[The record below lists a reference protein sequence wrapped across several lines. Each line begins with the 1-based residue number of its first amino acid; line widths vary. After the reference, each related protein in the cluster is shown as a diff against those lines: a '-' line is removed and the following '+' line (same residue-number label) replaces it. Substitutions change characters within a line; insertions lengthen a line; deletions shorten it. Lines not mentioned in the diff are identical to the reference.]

1 MHEAIAAL
9 LVPPPNLILFAIAG
23 LILAK
28 WWRRTGPAI
37 TTVCLVFM
45 LLLSLPLV
53 ANDLIFSLEQGLR
66 SRGAGESPQ
75 AIVVLSGETDHVLD
89 RTPDAV
95 VGPLTLEREGAAAA
109 LWRRTGLPV
118 LVSGGV
124 LRRDKVAVARLMADS
139 MEHDFGVPVKWVED
153 RSGTTWENA
162 EDSAAILLPLGIRSV
177 YVVTHAWHERRAL
190 MAFRHFG
197 FVPVAAVVQLDAP
210 DGDILPSARAW
221 LQSYYA
227 LHEWIGL
234 LWYWVRIHALL
245 PGGLRTPAL
254 GSYH

>member
-1 MHEAIAAL
+1 MHQTIAAV
-9 LVPPPNLILFAIAG
+9 LVPPLNLILFAIAG

-28 WWRRTGPAI
+28 WWRRAGLAI
-37 TTVCLVFM
+37 TAVCLVCM

-66 SRGAGESPQ
+66 LPGPGEPPQ

-89 RTPDAV
+89 QTPDEV
-95 VGPLTLEREGAAAA
+95 VGPVTLERERAAAG

-124 LRRDKVAVARLMADS
+124 LRHDKVAVAQLMADS
-139 MEHDFGVPVKWVED
+139 MEHDFGVPVRWVEG
-153 RSGTTWENA
+153 RSETTWENA
-162 EDSAAILLPLGIRSV
+162 ADSAAILLPLGIRSV
-177 YVVTHAWHERRAL
+177 FVVTHAWHERRAL

-210 DGDILPSARAW
+210 GSDILPSARAW

-234 LWYWVRIHALL
+234 LWYWVRIHAPLA
-245 PGGLRTPAL
+245 GASRVPAL
-254 GSYH
+254 GS